1 MYTGNCIHM
10 SHSVCLAFSLWPSF
24 SVIPFAMLNSK
35 SDNQNLFNDNKHSIT
50 DKSKFFLST
59 RIYWISG
66 QKQFTVPIVS
76 LLIHELK
83 CSRSWVNRTMKFE
96 CWSNCIYFFF
106 QIKGE
111 CSIMP
116 YIRVFFMCHRI
127 FKKWGK
133 YVAFLICINQ
143 FLRF

>member
-10 SHSVCLAFSLWPSF
+10 SHSVCLAFSLWPS
-24 SVIPFAMLNSK
+24 SSGIPFAMLNLK

-59 RIYWISG
+59 CIYWLSG

-106 QIKGE
+106 SNKRWVHYHAVYPGGFFCVTEFSKNGE
-111 CSIMP
+111 NM
-116 YIRVFFMCHRI
+116 
-127 FKKWGK
+127 
-133 YVAFLICINQ
+133 
-143 FLRF
+143 